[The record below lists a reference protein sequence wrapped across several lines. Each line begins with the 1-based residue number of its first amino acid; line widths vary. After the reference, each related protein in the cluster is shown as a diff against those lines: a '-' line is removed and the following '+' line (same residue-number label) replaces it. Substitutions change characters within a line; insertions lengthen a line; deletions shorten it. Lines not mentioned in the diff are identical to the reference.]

1 MDSGC
6 SDYRSKPRVGSQ
18 VLLPGI
24 IIETEVATMKA
35 IQMHGYGGV
44 DQLRYEDV
52 PAPTAGPGEVL
63 VRVAATSV
71 NPIDWKIR
79 RGNLKGMTLQF
90 PVIPGRD
97 VAGEVVAVGA
107 GVSNFKPGQKVMA
120 LTNHTYAE
128 LVVVPS
134 AALATVPDGL
144 ELQQAGALPLVTT
157 TGAALIEHVG
167 PHSGQTVLVT
177 GALGGVGR
185 TAVYVATERGARVI
199 AGVRER
205 QKRQAQA
212 LGADQVIAIDSDS
225 EIRSLPDLD
234 AIADTVDGE
243 VIGKLIAKLK
253 RGGVLGS
260 VLGKPKAAEGQDIRV
275 EAFSVQPNPAVLARL
290 AEAVRK
296 GSLSIPVV
304 KTFKLSEAAAAQKL
318 AEEGKVEGKIVL
330 MP

>member
-1 MDSGC
+1 
-6 SDYRSKPRVGSQ
+6 
-18 VLLPGI
+18 
-24 IIETEVATMKA
+24 MKA

-63 VRVAATSV
+63 VKVTATSV

-79 RGNLKGMTLQF
+79 RGNLQGMLILQF

-97 VAGEVVAVGA
+97 VAGEVAAVGS

-120 LTNHTYAE
+120 VTNHTYAE
-128 LVVVPS
+128 FVVVPS
-134 AALATVPDGL
+134 AALAMIPDGL

-167 PHSGQTVLVT
+167 AHGGQTVLVT

-185 TAVYVATERGARVI
+185 TAVYVAKERGARVI

-205 QKRQAQA
+205 QKGQAEA
-212 LGADQVIAIDSDS
+212 LAADQVIAIDSDS

-260 VLGKPKAAEGQDIRV
+260 VLGIPKVAEGKDIRV
-275 EAFSVQPNPAVLARL
+275 ETFSVQPNPTVLAKL

-296 GSLSIPVV
+296 GDLTIPVF

-318 AEEGKVEGKIVL
+318 AEEGKVQGKIVL
-330 MP
+330 IP

>member
-1 MDSGC
+1 
-6 SDYRSKPRVGSQ
+6 
-18 VLLPGI
+18 
-24 IIETEVATMKA
+24 
-35 IQMHGYGGV
+35 
-44 DQLRYEDV
+44 
-52 PAPTAGPGEVL
+52 
-63 VRVAATSV
+63 V

-79 RGNLKGMTLQF
+79 RGDLKGMQTLHF

-107 GVSNFKPGQKVMA
+107 GVSDFKPGQKVMA
-120 LTNHTYAE
+120 LTNHSYAE

-134 AALATVPDGL
+134 AELATVPDGL

-167 PHSGQTVLVT
+167 PRSGQTVLVT

-185 TAVYVATERGARVI
+185 TAVHVATQRGARVI

-205 QKRQAQA
+205 QKIQAQA
-212 LGADQVIAIDSDS
+212 LGAERVIAIDSDS

-243 VIGKLIAKLK
+243 IIGKLIAKLK

-260 VLGKPKAAEGQDIRV
+260 VLGKPKAAEGKDIRV
-275 EAFSVQPNPAVLARL
+275 EAVSVQPNPTVLERL
-290 AEAVRK
+290 AEAVRT
-296 GSLSIPVV
+296 GNLSIPVV
-304 KTFKLSEAAAAQKL
+304 RTFKLSEAAAAQKF
-318 AEEGKVEGKIVL
+318 AEEGHVEGKVVL
-330 MP
+330 IA

>member
-1 MDSGC
+1 
-6 SDYRSKPRVGSQ
+6 
-18 VLLPGI
+18 
-24 IIETEVATMKA
+24 MKA

-44 DQLRYEDV
+44 DQLRYEDA

-63 VRVAATSV
+63 VKVAATSV

-79 RGNLKGMTLQF
+79 RGDLKGMQTLHF

-107 GVSNFKPGQKVMA
+107 GVSDFKPGQKVMA

-134 AALATVPDGL
+134 AELATVPDGL
-144 ELQQAGALPLVTT
+144 ELQQAAALPLVTT

-167 PHSGQTVLVT
+167 PRSGQTVLVT

-185 TAVYVATERGARVI
+185 TAVHVAIERGARVI

-205 QKRQAQA
+205 QKVQVQA
-212 LGADQVIAIDSDS
+212 LGAERVIAIDSDS

-243 VIGKLIAKLK
+243 IIGKLIAKLK

-260 VLGKPKAAEGQDIRV
+260 VLGKPKAAEGKDIRV
-275 EAFSVQPNPAVLARL
+275 EAFSVQPNPTVLARL
-290 AEAVRK
+290 AEAVRI
-296 GSLSIPVV
+296 GNLSIPVV
-304 KTFKLSEAAAAQKL
+304 RTFKLSEAAAAQKF
-318 AEEGKVEGKIVL
+318 AEEGHVEGKVVL
-330 MP
+330 IA

>member
-1 MDSGC
+1 
-6 SDYRSKPRVGSQ
+6 
-18 VLLPGI
+18 
-24 IIETEVATMKA
+24 MKA

-52 PAPTAGPGEVL
+52 PAPTAGPGDVL

-71 NPIDWKIR
+71 NPFDWKMR
-79 RGNLKGMTLQF
+79 RGDLRGMLTLKF
-90 PVIPGRD
+90 PLIPGSD
-97 VAGEVVAVGA
+97 VAGEIVAVGA
-107 GVSNFKPGQKVMA
+107 GVSNFKPGQQVMA

-128 LVVVPS
+128 LVVVSS
-134 AALATVPDGL
+134 ADLATVPDGL
-144 ELQQAGALPLVTT
+144 ELPQAGALPVVTT
-157 TGAALIEHVG
+157 TGAELMERVA
-167 PHSGQTVLVT
+167 PQSGQTVLVT

-185 TAVYVATERGARVI
+185 TALYVATERGAHVI

-212 LGADQVIAIDSDS
+212 LGADQVIAIDSDF
-225 EIRSLPDLD
+225 EIHSLPDLD

-253 RGGVLGS
+253 PGGVLGS
-260 VLGKPKAAEGQDIRV
+260 VLGKPKAAEGIDIRV
-275 EAFSVQPNPAVLARL
+275 EAFSVQPNPTVLARL

-296 GSLSIPVV
+296 GNLRIPVV

-330 MP
+330 IP

>member
-1 MDSGC
+1 
-6 SDYRSKPRVGSQ
+6 
-18 VLLPGI
+18 
-24 IIETEVATMKA
+24 MKA
-35 IQMHGYGGV
+35 IQMHGYGDV

-52 PAPTAGPGEVL
+52 PAPTPGPGEVL
-63 VRVAATSV
+63 VRIAATSV

-79 RGNLKGMTLQF
+79 RGNLKGMLTLQF

-107 GVSNFKPGQKVMA
+107 DVFNFKPGQKVMA
-120 LTNHTYAE
+120 VGNHTYAE

-144 ELQQAGALPLVTT
+144 EMHQAGALPLVTT
-157 TGAALIEHVG
+157 TGAALIEHVV

-185 TAVYVATERGARVI
+185 TAVYVAKEGGAHVI

-205 QKRQAQA
+205 QKRQAQT
-212 LGADQVIAIDSDS
+212 LGADRVIAIDLDS
-225 EIRSLPDLD
+225 EIQSLPDLD

-253 RGGVLGS
+253 PGGILGS
-260 VLGKPKAAEGQDIRV
+260 VLGIPKAAEGKDIRV
-275 EAFSVQPNPAVLARL
+275 EAFSVQPNPTALARL

-296 GSLSIPVV
+296 GNLSIPVV
-304 KTFKLSEAAAAQKL
+304 KTFKLSEAADAQRL

-330 MP
+330 IPLS

>member
-1 MDSGC
+1 
-6 SDYRSKPRVGSQ
+6 
-18 VLLPGI
+18 
-24 IIETEVATMKA
+24 MKA

-44 DQLRYEDV
+44 DQIRYEDV
-52 PAPTAGPGEVL
+52 PTPTAGPGEVL
-63 VRVAATSV
+63 VKIAATSV

-79 RGNLKGMTLQF
+79 RGNMRGMMTLEF

-120 LTNHTYAE
+120 LAVHTYAE

-134 AALATVPDGL
+134 ASLATVPDGL

-157 TGAALIEHVG
+157 TGAELMERVA
-167 PHSGQTVLVT
+167 PQSGQTVLIT
-177 GALGGVGR
+177 GALGGVAR
-185 TAVYVATERGARVI
+185 TALYVAIERGARAI
-199 AGVRER
+199 AGVREL
-205 QKRQAQA
+205 QKKQAQE
-212 LGADQVIAIDSDS
+212 LGAAQVIAIDSDS

-253 RGGVLGS
+253 PGGVLGS
-260 VLGKPKAAEGQDIRV
+260 VVGKPKAAEGKNIRV
-275 EAFSVQPNPAVLARL
+275 EAFSVQPNPTVLARL

-296 GSLSIPVV
+296 GDLSIPVV
-304 KTFKLSEAAAAQKL
+304 KTFKLSETAAAQQL
-318 AEEGKVEGKIVL
+318 AEEGKPDGKIVL
-330 MP
+330 IP

>member
-1 MDSGC
+1 
-6 SDYRSKPRVGSQ
+6 
-18 VLLPGI
+18 
-24 IIETEVATMKA
+24 MKA

-52 PAPTAGPGEVL
+52 SAPTARPGEVL
-63 VRVAATSV
+63 VKVAATSV

-79 RGNLKGMTLQF
+79 RGDLRGMLTLRF
-90 PVIPGRD
+90 PFIPGRD
-97 VAGEVVAVGA
+97 VAGEVVAVGV

-120 LTNHTYAE
+120 LTNHAYAE
-128 LVVVPS
+128 LVAVAS
-134 AALATVPDGL
+134 ADLATVPDGL
-144 ELQQAGALPLVTT
+144 ELQQAGVLPLVTT
-157 TGAALIEHVG
+157 TGAALIEHVQ
-167 PHSGQTVLVT
+167 PRSGQTVLVT

-205 QKRQAQA
+205 QKSQAQA

-225 EIRSLPDLD
+225 EIRSLPELD

-253 RGGVLGS
+253 RGGILGS
-260 VLGKPKAAEGQDIRV
+260 VLGKPKAAEGKDIRV
-275 EAFSVQPNPAVLARL
+275 EAFAVQPNPSVLARL

-296 GSLSIPVV
+296 GDLNIPIF
-304 KTFKLSEAAAAQKL
+304 KTFRLSEATAAQKL
-318 AEEGKVEGKIVL
+318 AEEGKPEGKIAL
-330 MP
+330 IP

>member
-1 MDSGC
+1 
-6 SDYRSKPRVGSQ
+6 
-18 VLLPGI
+18 
-24 IIETEVATMKA
+24 MKA

-44 DQLRYEDV
+44 DQLRYEDA

-63 VRVAATSV
+63 VKVAATSV

-79 RGNLKGMTLQF
+79 RGDLKGMQTLRF

-107 GVSNFKPGQKVMA
+107 GVSDFKPGQKVMA

-134 AALATVPDGL
+134 AELATVPDGL

-167 PHSGQTVLVT
+167 PRSGQTVLVT

-185 TAVYVATERGARVI
+185 TAVHVATERGARVI

-205 QKRQAQA
+205 QKIQAQA
-212 LGADQVIAIDSDS
+212 LGAERVIAIDSDS

-243 VIGKLIAKLK
+243 IIGKLIAKLK

-260 VLGKPKAAEGQDIRV
+260 VLGKPKAAEGKDIRV
-275 EAFSVQPNPAVLARL
+275 EAFSVQPNPTVLERL
-290 AEAVRK
+290 AEAVRT
-296 GSLSIPVV
+296 GNLSIPVV
-304 KTFKLSEAAAAQKL
+304 RTFKLSEAAAAQKL
-318 AEEGKVEGKIVL
+318 AEEGKVQGKIVL
-330 MP
+330 IP

>member
-1 MDSGC
+1 
-6 SDYRSKPRVGSQ
+6 
-18 VLLPGI
+18 
-24 IIETEVATMKA
+24 MKA

-52 PAPTAGPGEVL
+52 PTPTAGPGEVL
-63 VRVAATSV
+63 VKVAATSV

-79 RGNLKGMTLQF
+79 RGDRKGTATLQF
-90 PVIPGRD
+90 PFIPGRD
-97 VAGEVVAVGA
+97 LAGEVVAVGG

-128 LVVVPS
+128 FVVVPS
-134 AALATVPDGL
+134 AELAVVPNGL

-167 PHSGQTVLVT
+167 PRSGQTVLVT

-185 TAVYVATERGARVI
+185 TAVHVATERGARVI

-205 QKRQAQA
+205 QKIQAQT
-212 LGADQVIAIDSDS
+212 LGAERVIAIDSDS

-243 VIGKLIAKLK
+243 IIGKLIAKLK

-260 VLGKPKAAEGQDIRV
+260 VLGKPKAAEGKDIRV

-290 AEAVRK
+290 ADANRR
-296 GSLSIPVV
+296 GNFSIPIA
-304 KTFKLSEAAAAQKL
+304 KTFKLSEAADAQKL
-318 AEEGKVEGKIVL
+318 AEEAKPEGKIAL
-330 MP
+330 IP